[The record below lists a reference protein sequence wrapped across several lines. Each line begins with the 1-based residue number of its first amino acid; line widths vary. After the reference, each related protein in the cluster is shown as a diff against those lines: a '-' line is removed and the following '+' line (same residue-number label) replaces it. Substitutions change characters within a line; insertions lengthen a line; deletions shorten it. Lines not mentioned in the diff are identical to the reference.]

1 MVFPTNVMGSKS
13 GPIARENI
21 HRAYADLSSYAI
33 NMLFRPTKV
42 ILQVLNKHDKIKVT
56 FWIGIDLS
64 TFMSKLLK
72 KPLAVNPLM

>member
-56 FWIGIDLS
+56 F
-64 TFMSKLLK
+64 
-72 KPLAVNPLM
+72 